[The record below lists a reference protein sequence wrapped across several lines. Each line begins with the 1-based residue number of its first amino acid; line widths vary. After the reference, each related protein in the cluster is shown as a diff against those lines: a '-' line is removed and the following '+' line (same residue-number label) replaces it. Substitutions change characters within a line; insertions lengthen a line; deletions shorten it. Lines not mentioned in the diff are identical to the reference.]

1 MFKRLTFM
9 NRLYFILLPIFVFVS
24 TPAFT
29 QKYTTKKTV
38 SGKLKKV
45 WDKGMQYNLKGDNIK
60 AIKEFEKALKIDDQ
74 FIDAQLQWAALNYE
88 LKRFD
93 LGEEGFEK
101 VLAIDPSYNKKVFYT
116 LALAE
121 LRQDKYLEA
130 AEHFKAYLDSGSK
143 NKTLLGKAERLYNN
157 CNFIGQALANP
168 VPFDP
173 QSLGS
178 TINTSNSEYLPSL
191 TADEATLV
199 YTVRERNDENFYIST
214 KQEGN
219 WQQGIPIDAINTNMN
234 EGAQSISAD
243 GKIIFFTDCGGR
255 KGYGSCDLFYSEVR
269 DGRWTPAENVGR
281 PVNGKSWDAQ
291 PSISSDKNA
300 LYFCSN
306 RAGGKGESDIWVSYR
321 ESGRKWGTPQNLGD
335 VINTPGKEQ
344 SPFIH
349 PDGQTLYFM
358 SNAHPGMGGFDLYF
372 SRKQA
377 DGTWGTPK
385 NMGYP
390 INTKN
395 NEGALIISLDGQ
407 TAYFASDRK
416 LGTKDKEATF
426 GDPTKSGDTDLY
438 QFDLYEGARPQ
449 PVTYVQAKVY
459 DLETKEALSASVE
472 FVDLK
477 TGTTF
482 ATSFTDYEGEFLI
495 CLPLG
500 KDYALNVSKQK
511 YLFHSENFAL
521 GENLTSDQPFLLN
534 IGLQPIKETV
544 PESGLLTTSKPII
557 LKNVFFETA
566 KADLRP
572 ESLTEL
578 NRLKKLLEDNPQ
590 LRIQLNGHT
599 DNVGSDT
606 DNMDLSDARARAVY
620 NYLVQNGIDASRLR
634 SKGFG
639 ETVPID
645 SNDTTEGRQRNRRTE
660 FVVIN

>member
-1 MFKRLTFM
+1 MTRNYRLFLTM
-9 NRLYFILLPIFVFVS
+9 IILALGGTTTLS
-24 TPAFT
+24 A

-38 SGKLKKV
+38 KGKLKKV
-45 WDKGMQYNLKGDNIK
+45 WDKGMQHNLKGENVK
-60 AIKEFEKALKIDDQ
+60 AIKEFEKALKMNPN
-74 FIDAQLQWAALNYE
+74 FIDAQIQWAALNYE
-88 LKRFD
+88 MKRFD
-93 LGEEGFEK
+93 LGESGFEK
-101 VLAIDPSYNKKVFYT
+101 VLSIDPDYNKKVLYT
-116 LALAE
+116 LGLSE
-121 LRQDKYLEA
+121 LKQNKYTEA
-130 AEHFKAYLDSGSK
+130 AEHFKAYSDSGAK
-143 NKTLLGKAERLYNN
+143 NKTLIAKADRLYKN
-157 CNFIGQALANP
+157 CNFIGTALANQ

-173 QSLGS
+173 ISLGANV
-178 TINTSNSEYLPSL
+178 NTKNSEYLPSL
-191 TADEATLV
+191 TADGETLV
-199 YTVRERNDENFYIST
+199 YTVRERNDENFYISS
-214 KQEGN
+214 KKDNVWQEGK
-219 WQQGIPIDAINTNMN
+219 PISAINTDMN

-255 KGYGSCDLFYSEVR
+255 RGYGSCDLFYSEVR
-269 DGRWTPAENVGR
+269 DGRWTPAENVGK

-306 RAGGKGESDIWVSYR
+306 RDGGKGESDIWVSYR
-321 ESGRKWGTPQNLGD
+321 LAGGKWGTPENVSD

-358 SNAHPGMGGFDLYF
+358 SNGHPGMGGFDLYF
-372 SRKQA
+372 SRKQE
-377 DGTWGTPK
+377 DGTWGTPE
-385 NMGYP
+385 NIGYP

-395 NEGALIISLDGQ
+395 NEGALIISLDGK

-416 LGTKDKEATF
+416 LGTTDKDATF
-426 GDPTKSGDTDLY
+426 GDPTKSSDTDLY
-438 QFDLYEGARPQ
+438 HFELHEGARPQ

-459 DLETKEALSASVE
+459 DIETKEALSASVE
-472 FVDLK
+472 FINLK

-482 ATSFTDYEGEFLI
+482 AKSFTDYEGEFLI

-500 KDYALNVSKQK
+500 KDYALNVSKNK

-521 GENLTSDQPFLLN
+521 AENIASEKPFLLE
-534 IGLQPIKETV
+534 IGLQPIKE
-544 PESGLLTTSKPII
+544 PETEGGIALSSKPII

-572 ESLTEL
+572 ESVTEL
-578 NRLKKLLEDNPQ
+578 NRLKKLLEDNPL

-606 DNMDLSDARARAVY
+606 DNLSLSDARARAVY
-620 NYLVQNGIDASRLR
+620 TYLVENGIDALRLS

-639 ETVPID
+639 ETKPID
-645 SNDTTEGRQRNRRTE
+645 TNDTDEGRQNNRRTE
-660 FVVIN
+660 FEVVN

>member
-1 MFKRLTFM
+1 MKQFNKTLS
-9 NRLYFILLPIFVFVS
+9 LISLLLCAGVL
-24 TPAFT
+24 AANA
-29 QKYTTKKTV
+29 QNYTTKKTV

-60 AIKEFEKALKIDDQ
+60 AIKEFEKALKMDAR
-74 FIDAQLQWAALNYE
+74 FINAQLQWAALNYE
-88 LKRFD
+88 MKRFD
-93 LGEEGFEK
+93 LAEEGFEK
-101 VLAIDPSYNKKVFYT
+101 VLAIDPDYNKKVYYT
-116 LALAE
+116 LGLAE
-121 LRQDKYLEA
+121 LKQNKYMEA
-130 AEHFKAYLDSGSK
+130 AEHFKAYKESGAK
-143 NKTLLGKAERLYNN
+143 NKSLLSKADRLYKN
-157 CNFIGQALANP
+157 CNFTGQALANP
-168 VPFDP
+168 VPFAP
-173 QSLGS
+173 ESLGQN
-178 TINTSNSEYLPSL
+178 INTVNSEYLPSL
-191 TADEATLV
+191 TADGATLV
-199 YTVRERNDENFYIST
+199 YTVRERNDENFYISE
-214 KQEGN
+214 KVDEA
-219 WQQGIPIDAINTNMN
+219 WQIGKPIESINTNMN

-243 GKIIFFTDCGGR
+243 GKMIFFTDCGGR
-255 KGYGSCDLFYSEVR
+255 RGYGSCDLFYSEVR
-269 DGRWTPAENVGR
+269 DGRWTPAENVGK
-281 PVNGKSWDAQ
+281 PVNLKSWDAQ

-306 RAGGKGESDIWVSYR
+306 RDGGQGESDIWVSYR
-321 ESGRKWGTPQNLGD
+321 QKGGKWGAPVNLD
-335 VINTPGKEQ
+335 STINTPGKEQ

-358 SNAHPGMGGFDLYF
+358 SNGHPGMGGFDLYY

-377 DGTWGTPK
+377 DGSWGEAE
-385 NMGYP
+385 NIGYP

-395 NEGALIISLDGQ
+395 NEGALIISLDGK

-416 LGTKDKEATF
+416 LGTTDANATF
-426 GDPTKSGDTDLY
+426 GDPTRSSDTDLY
-438 QFDLYEGARPQ
+438 QFELYEAARPQ

-459 DLETKEALSASVE
+459 DLETKQALSASVE
-472 FVDLK
+472 FIDLES
-477 TGTTF
+477 GTTF

-500 KDYALNVSKQK
+500 KNYALNVSKQK

-521 GENLTSDQPFLLN
+521 AENITLDQPFLLE

-544 PESGLLTTSKPII
+544 SESGIPARSKPII

-606 DNMDLSDARARAVY
+606 DNLNLSDARARAVY
-620 NYLVQNGIDASRLR
+620 SYLVENGIEASRLK

-639 ETVPID
+639 ETKPID
-645 SNDTTEGRQRNRRTE
+645 TNDTPAGRQNNRRTE
-660 FVVIN
+660 FIVID